1 MKNKINEEK
10 GKKMRNKKIRTKI
23 RRKKWN
29 KILSDKIKK
38 INANDKKIAIKKIR
52 TKLDT
57 KIKCW
62 RMKL

>member
-1 MKNKINEEK
+1 LKNKINEEK

-38 INANDKKIAIKKIR
+38 INANDKKNSNQKNKN
-52 TKLDT
+52 
-57 KIKCW
+57 
-62 RMKL
+62 